1 MKKTYKDTMTEV
13 VGVELKSQVLTGSPA
28 GPAGAPGVN
37 AGRSGYTP
45 GGGSLGGDD
54 EQTWN

>member
-1 MKKTYKDTMTEV
+1 MKKTYQDPLTEI
-13 VGVELKSQVLTGSPA
+13 VGVVMESQVLTGSPA

-45 GGGSLGGDD
+45 GGGTPGGE